1 MKAWWLVLLSGC
13 AASLTVNRTV
23 PSALR
28 NDTVIAIAASG
39 PYAMELVAGVRSKL
53 APRVKVESCL
63 LGCPAVGL
71 YASLSL
77 TPGPQDGRIDRT
89 CQAEVYTGESWLTPK
104 SKRGVLT
111 VPVRELEPCVTAI
124 TKLLVEPSKETLRLR
139 LDVTGPLAH
148 AGELI
153 NTGKLEEARMEL
165 EALTASMSEP
175 TGAWYDLGVLHES
188 RGELDE
194 ARRCYAEASKRSPTP
209 WMKIALELN

>member
-13 AASLTVNRTV
+13 AASLNVTRAV

-28 NDTVIAIAASG
+28 TETVIAIAASG
-39 PYAMELVAGVRSKL
+39 PYAMELVSGVRSKL
-53 APRVKVESCL
+53 APRVKVEACV

-104 SKRGVLT
+104 SKRGALT
-111 VPVRELEPCVTAI
+111 VPVRDLEPCVAAI

-139 LDVTGPLAH
+139 LDITGPLAH
-148 AGELI
+148 AAELI
-153 NTGKLEEARMEL
+153 NAGRLDDARVEF

-175 TGAWYDLGVLHES
+175 TGAWYDLGVLHEA
-188 RGELDE
+188 RGELDD
-194 ARRCYAEASKRSPTP
+194 ARRCYAEASRRTPAP
-209 WMKIALELN
+209 WMKAALELQ